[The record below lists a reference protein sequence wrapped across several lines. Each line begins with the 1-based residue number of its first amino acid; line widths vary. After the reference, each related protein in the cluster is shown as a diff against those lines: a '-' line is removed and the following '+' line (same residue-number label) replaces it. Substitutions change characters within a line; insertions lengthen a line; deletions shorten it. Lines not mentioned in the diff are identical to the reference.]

1 MNDLSNDEPEIAV
14 DGVPELLVAEFSSD
28 DEDEEADVD
37 QSL

>member
-1 MNDLSNDEPEIAV
+1 MNDLSNDEPKIAV
-14 DGVPELLVAEFSSD
+14 DAVPELLVAKFSSD